1 MTTLARLMKS
11 CTELMSDI
19 GEASMRNVGAALLQA
34 YRDLPPDR
42 RAEFFTHLVDDYG
55 VDPRRV
61 DSAYA
66 AWSATGGDKARAA
79 TAEIELVDAAEPLR
93 QRLFRRINH
102 APGATH
108 ALTELRSDLRA
119 LLPDHPHLR
128 ALDHDL
134 HHLRGSWFNR
144 GFLRM
149 EEVTWESPGEL
160 LDHLIR
166 YEQVH
171 PMAGLDELRRR
182 LQPPDR
188 RMYAFFHP
196 ATGIRPL
203 IFVEVALTRGVAADI
218 TPILRPG
225 PALAAAEADT
235 AVLYSISNCLD
246 GLAGVSLGSLLIKQV
261 IDDVGAALPHLNTF
275 VTLSPI
281 PGFRRWLDAQ
291 EAPHLR
297 ELRHRL
303 TGLDLSP
310 EQHRGGSTEVDAL
323 RPHVV
328 AAAARYISLAK
339 DDSGRPLDRVAR
351 FHLSNGAEAW
361 RLNWPAD
368 PSVSG
373 ISQSY
378 GAMINYRYEPAEL
391 ERRHEGFV
399 RHGTVAL
406 SDAVSD
412 LLTPHRGSCH
422 PASTPNE
429 RKSHP

>member
-1 MTTLARLMKS
+1 MTPLTRLMDA

-19 GEASMRNVGAALLQA
+19 GEASMRNVGDGLLRA
-34 YRDLPPDR
+34 YRELPADR
-42 RAEFFTHLVDDYG
+42 RVEFFTHLVESYG
-55 VDPRRV
+55 VDPQRV
-61 DSAYA
+61 ERAYA
-66 AWSATGGDKARAA
+66 AWAATGRDTARAA
-79 TAEIELVDAAEPLR
+79 AAEIELVDAVEPRR
-93 QRLFRRINH
+93 QKLFRRINH

-119 LLPDHPHLR
+119 LLADHPHLR
-128 ALDHDL
+128 SLDHDL
-134 HHLRGSWFNR
+134 HHLLGSWFNR

-149 EEVTWESPGEL
+149 EEVTWDSPGEL

-182 LQPPDR
+182 LQPADR

-203 IFVEVALTRGVAADI
+203 IFVEVALTRGVPADI
-218 TPILRPG
+218 APILRPG
-225 PALAAAEADT
+225 PALSVTEADT

-246 GLAGVSLGSLLIKQV
+246 GLAGVSLGSLLIKHV
-261 IDDVGAALPHLNTF
+261 IDEVGDALPHLSTF

-291 EAPHLR
+291 DDPHLR
-297 ELRHRL
+297 GLRHRL
-303 TGLDLSP
+303 AVLDLTQESG
-310 EQHRGGSTEVDAL
+310 RDDTAEVDEL

-328 AAAARYISLAK
+328 AAAARYICLVK
-339 DDSGRPLDRVAR
+339 DDRGRPHDRVAR

-368 PSVSG
+368 CSANG
-373 ISQSY
+373 INQSY
-378 GAMINYRYEPAEL
+378 GAMVNYRYEPAEL
-391 ERRHEGFV
+391 EPRHERFV
-399 RHGTVAL
+399 RHGTVAS
-406 SDAVSD
+406 SDSVTD
-412 LLTPHRGSCH
+412 LLTTHSGSCR
-422 PASTPNE
+422 PAPPPIE
-429 RKSHP
+429 RKSHQ